1 MRITVLGGGSWGT
14 ALAGL
19 FAGQGR
25 ETTLW
30 LREADL
36 AARIRRTR
44 ENDVYLPGVALPA
57 ALRIEEDLPRALAG
71 SGVQVLAVP
80 CQFSRE
86 FLLQARPHL
95 PRRPVVVCASKGIE
109 VAHLATMSQVVEET
123 LEGLTPTFAMLSGPS
138 FAMEVAKG
146 QPTAVALGC
155 ANEAI
160 ARELQGLLSGPMF
173 RVYTNPDVRGVE
185 LGGALKNVMAIAV
198 GMLDGL
204 EAGLDAR
211 AALITRG
218 LAEMSRLGVAMG
230 AQERTFMG
238 LAGMGDLVLTCTG
251 DLSRNRTVGLE
262 LGRGK
267 TLAEIIASR
276 RSVAEGVATTESM
289 FQLGRNYEVDLPI
302 TAAVHA
308 ALYEDAPVRE
318 TLSRLMARTLK
329 GE

>member
-30 LREADL
+30 IREPEL
-36 AARIRRTR
+36 ASRMRQTR
-44 ENDVYLPGVALPA
+44 VNDAYLPGIILPES
-57 ALRIEEDLPRALAG
+57 LRIEQDLPRALVG

-86 FLLQARPHL
+86 FLEQARPHL
-95 PRRPVVVCASKGIE
+95 PMRPVVVCASKGIE
-109 VAHLATMSQVVEET
+109 VAHLATMGQVVEEA
-123 LEGLTPTFAMLSGPS
+123 LAGLTPIFATLSGPS

-146 QPTAVALGC
+146 LPTAVAMGC
-155 ANEAI
+155 ANDAI
-160 ARELQGLLSGPMF
+160 ARELQGLLAGPMF
-173 RVYTNPDVRGVE
+173 RIYTNPDVRGVE

-251 DLSRNRTVGLE
+251 ELSRNRAVGLE
-262 LGRGK
+262 LGRGRP
-267 TLAEIIASR
+267 LAEILGSR
-276 RSVAEGVATTESM
+276 KTVAEGVTTTLSM
-289 FQLGRNYEVDLPI
+289 FQLGKQYGVDLPI
-302 TAAVHA
+302 AAAVHA
-308 ALYEDAPVRE
+308 VLYENAPVRE
-318 TLSRLMARTLK
+318 TLSRLMARNLK

>member
-19 FAGQGR
+19 FAEQGR

-30 LREADL
+30 LREPEL
-36 AARIRRTR
+36 AARIRTTR
-44 ENDVYLPGVALPA
+44 INDAYLPGIVLPE
-57 ALRIEEDLPRALAG
+57 ALRVEHDLPRALAG
-71 SGVQVLAVP
+71 SGVLVLAVP
-80 CQFSRE
+80 CQFSRA
-86 FLLQARPHL
+86 FLVQARPHL
-95 PRRPVVVCASKGIE
+95 PHRPVVVCASKGIE
-109 VAHLATMSQVVEET
+109 VAHLATMHQVVEEA
-123 LEGLTPTFAMLSGPS
+123 LHDLTPMYAMLSGPS
-138 FAMEVAKG
+138 FAMEVARG
-146 QPTAVALGC
+146 LPTAVALGC
-155 ANEAI
+155 VNEAI

-173 RVYTNPDVRGVE
+173 RIYTNPDVLGVE

-251 DLSRNRTVGLE
+251 ALSRNRTVGLE
-262 LGRGK
+262 LGQGK
-267 TLAEIIASR
+267 SLAEITASR
-276 RSVAEGVATTESM
+276 NSVAEGVATAQSM
-289 FQLGRNYEVDLPI
+289 FLLGQRHGVELPI
-302 TAAVHA
+302 AAAVHA
-308 ALYEDAPVRE
+308 VLYEDAPVRE
-318 TLSRLMARTLK
+318 TLSRLMARGLK